1 MHGVL
6 FYGPMAETFQFY
18 GSKYAALKVP
28 GALHRVGGVRRT
40 LMEKRP
46 HSQLIL
52 DADTLLL
59 DAETCDLAVLQAL
72 NIGMLK
78 ARGAID
84 DAFAHSASG
93 QHPNNLGQGIWL
105 NDSLDGNLISAVA
118 ISRPREP
125 FLVNGQPVALLMT
138 VSVADDEAL
147 WILGRLS
154 SLLSQQQ
161 GECLLRASPAG
172 LLALLTRD
180 EAALQI
186 ADFVVR
192 NEYGIH
198 ARPGAVLVN
207 IIKQF
212 KSDITVTN
220 LDGTGRAASG
230 RSLMKIVALGAK
242 KGHRLRFTACGEDAS
257 PMLKAIG
264 DGIASGLGEE
274 VA

>member
-1 MHGVL
+1 MKKG
-6 FYGPMAETFQFY
+6 
-18 GSKYAALKVP
+18 
-28 GALHRVGGVRRT
+28 
-40 LMEKRP
+40 P
-46 HSQLIL
+46 HSQLIF
-52 DADTLLL
+52 DADTLILE
-59 DAETCDLAVLQAL
+59 AEARDLAVLQAL

-78 ARGAID
+78 ARGAVD
-84 DAFAHSASG
+84 DAFARSASSQRPG
-93 QHPNNLGQGIWL
+93 SLGQGIWL
-105 NDSLDGNLISAVA
+105 NDSLDGNLVSAVA
-118 ISRPREP
+118 ISRPRTP
-125 FLVNGQPVALLMT
+125 FSAQGQPVEMLIT

-147 WILGRLS
+147 RILGRLS
-154 SLLSQQQ
+154 ALLSQGL
-161 GECLLRASPAG
+161 GERLTQASAPMLLG
-172 LLALLTRD
+172 LLTRD
-180 EAALQI
+180 ETTDVPGLHS

-242 KGHRLRFTACGEDAS
+242 KGHRLRFSASGEDAS
-257 PMLKAIG
+257 LMLSAIG
-264 DGIASGLGEE
+264 EGMASGLGED

>member
-1 MHGVL
+1 
-6 FYGPMAETFQFY
+6 
-18 GSKYAALKVP
+18 
-28 GALHRVGGVRRT
+28 
-40 LMEKRP
+40 MEKGP
-46 HSQLIL
+46 HSQLIF
-52 DADTLLL
+52 DADTLIL
-59 DAETCDLAVLQAL
+59 DAQVRDLAVLQAL
-72 NIGMLK
+72 NIRVLK
-78 ARGAID
+78 ARGAIN

-118 ISRPREP
+118 ISRPRES
-125 FLVNGQPVALLMT
+125 FLVDGHPVALLVT
-138 VSVADDEAL
+138 VSVADGKAL
-147 WILGRLS
+147 RILGCLS
-154 SLLSQQQ
+154 TLLSQGQ
-161 GECLLRASPAG
+161 GERLLSADSA
-172 LLALLTRD
+172 ALLMLLTQD
-180 EAALQI
+180 ETNREPTPQS
-186 ADFVVR
+186 ADFEIR

-242 KGHRLRFTACGEDAS
+242 KGHRLRFTACGEDAL
-257 PMLKAIG
+257 PALKAIG
-264 DGIASGLGEE
+264 EGIANGLGEE